1 MHYVHLLI
9 DLVLLLIVGAVIG
22 NEREKTHG
30 IIGKR
35 SVTLVLLGAFIFT
48 LISTIVGGDPSR
60 IIAQVVSGTG
70 FIGAGLI
77 FKRGADSINNVTTA
91 ILIWCLSAL
100 GCLIGLSHR
109 VEAIIITIVIMV
121 VLKYYKKLF
130 DNEKS

>member
-35 SVTLVLLGAFIFT
+35 SITLVLLGTFIFT

-91 ILIWCLSAL
+91 ILIWCVSAL

-109 VEAIIITIVIMV
+109 VEAVIITVVIMI

>member
-1 MHYVHLLI
+1 MYYVHLLI
-9 DLVLLLIVGAVIG
+9 DLILLLIIGAAIG
-22 NEREKTHG
+22 YERQKTHG
-30 IIGKR
+30 IIGVR
-35 SVTLVLLGAFIFT
+35 SVTLVLLGSFIFT
-48 LISTIVGGDPSR
+48 LISTFVGGDPSR

-77 FKRGADSINNVTTA
+77 FKRDADSINNVTTA

-109 VEAIIITIVIMV
+109 IEALIIGFIIIV

-130 DNEKS
+130 DNEKN

>member
-1 MHYVHLLI
+1 MHYIHLLI

-48 LISTIVGGDPSR
+48 FISTLVGGDPSR